1 MPNRRDAL
9 AILVAAAMAGAST
22 PAKAQAG
29 RLRDAFAAKGVLFG
43 AFVSHELIG
52 GYLQDPDYL
61 KLVSAQAG
69 LIAGEHG
76 TSPYTLWQDA
86 TTPNFTG
93 LDREL
98 FFAQSNQ
105 LPYYGWLLW
114 NDWVPDWLQKSSP
127 AETRKF
133 MERHFEVIM
142 KRDAGRARYWQVVN
156 EPIWVEN
163 GLKNGMRDGPYS
175 RAMPGDE
182 YIKWAFKRAR
192 EMAPKARLVLSEAHL
207 ERADR
212 YGRLQRPAFL
222 ALLDRLLD
230 AGTPIDAVA
239 LQGHVLSYAPD
250 AGYASDGV
258 REVVDHIAKRKLG
271 VIISEFDVDDRTFP
285 NDIPERDRRV
295 AEAAGKFLRD
305 VFSTKKPELFISF
318 GMSDKF
324 TWMKSIK
331 AHQDVAA
338 YRKPRPLPFDEAMR
352 PKLLRDMMVER
363 LAELA

>member
-9 AILVAAAMAGAST
+9 TLLAAAALAGAAL
-22 PAKAQAG
+22 PAKAQA
-29 RLRDAFAAKGVLFG
+29 RSLRDAFADKGVLFG

-52 GYLQDPDYL
+52 GYLRDPDYL
-61 KLVSAQAG
+61 KLVTAQAG

-76 TSPYTLWQDA
+76 TSPYTLWKDPV
-86 TTPNFTG
+86 TPDFTG

-127 AETRKF
+127 ADTRKF
-133 MERHFEVIM
+133 MERHFEAIM
-142 KRDAGRARYWQVVN
+142 KRDDGRARYWQVVN

-163 GLKNGMRDGPYS
+163 GVKNGMRDGPYS

-192 EMAPKARLVLSEAHL
+192 EMAPNARLVLSEAHL

-212 YGRLQRPAFL
+212 VGRLQRPAFL

-239 LQGHVLSYAPD
+239 LQGHVLSYAAD

-258 REVVDHIAKRKLG
+258 RQVVEHIAKRKLG

-285 NDIPERDRRV
+285 TDIAARNRRV
-295 AEAAGKFLRD
+295 AEAAGKFLKD
-305 VFSTKKPELFISF
+305 VFSAKKPELFVSF
-318 GMSDKF
+318 GLSDKF
-324 TWMKSIK
+324 TWLKSIK
-331 AHQDVAA
+331 AHQDLAA
-338 YRKPRPLPFDEAMR
+338 YRTPRPLPFDEAMR
-352 PKLLRDMMVER
+352 PKLLRDIMVER